1 MKRILLALCL
11 IGLLFFAFHAGRG
24 IPSSVF
30 AMDALEEAKAE
41 ALAKGE
47 PLIFVYTDPG
57 ST

>member
-11 IGLLFFAFHAGRG
+11 IGLLLFAFHAGRG
-24 IPSSVF
+24 IPSFVF
-30 AMDALEEAKAE
+30 NMDALEEAKAE
-41 ALAKGE
+41 ALAKEE